1 MLTFDASIVGPWVSE
16 KTGGTWC
23 AGRGQAIGKLVNEKL
38 VAGVLYEDFNGANV
52 VCHIAGEGNWADR
65 HFLGVIFDYPFNQL
79 KVRRMTAP
87 INGNNVKSIKL
98 VEHMG
103 FELESRLEQ
112 ATLDSDLLLFR
123 LFKDECKYLKGKYAD
138 SVRTT

>member
-1 MLTFDASIVGPWVSE
+1 MLTFDASIVGPWVSQ

-23 AGRGQAIGKLVNEKL
+23 EGRGQAIGKLVDGQL

-52 VCHIAGEGNWADR
+52 VCHIAGEGKWADR
-65 HFLGVIFDYPFNQL
+65 QFLAVIFDYPFNQM

-87 INGNNVKSIKL
+87 INASNARSVKL

-103 FELESRLEQ
+103 FVLESRLEQ
-112 ATLDSDLLLFR
+112 ATLDSDLLLYR
-123 LFKDECKYLKGKYAD
+123 LFKDECKYLRGKYAD
-138 SVRTT
+138 SI